1 MKEIGNCN
9 YLNVVKIENKKKE
22 KFVITETTKPEMTYE
37 YGKCLGEQALPG
49 QIYCLVGDLGVGK
62 TLFTQGFAKGL
73 GISEPVNSPTFTI
86 VQEYHQGR
94 IPLFHFDVYRISDP
108 EEMYEIGYE
117 EYFFG
122 NGVCIVE
129 WADLIWELIPEEAV
143 VVRIEKNTELGFEYR
158 KTTTHSFATEKERI
172 L

>member
-1 MKEIGNCN
+1 M
-9 YLNVVKIENKKKE
+9 E
-22 KFVITETTKPEMTYE
+22 KLVITETTKPEMTYE
-37 YGKCLGEQALPG
+37 YGKSLGEQALPG

-143 VVRIEKNTELGFEYR
+143 VVRIEKNTELGFDYR
-158 KTTTHSFATEKERI
+158 KITTHSFATEKERI